1 MDHGAK
7 HAIAKDVIGMLRL
20 TGSIPEG
27 ADARVTQ
34 LSPEIVVPPKLADR
48 LVMVQCEGRR
58 WLEQVEYLAR
68 WHSRERDGILLRSQA
83 VTSIRAWRTMPLRVS
98 IVVHKSDGFPK
109 DIPRIHHVQGHFY
122 SGITPQFTL
131 LWKIKLEDAVR
142 LKSAAVLTLAPYMDH
157 TWEGLVEAAAVIHQ
171 SGDSELVT
179 QFVIHCESVY
189 TKEEIGRI
197 VVVFE
202 RQTLEIAKGTWL
214 GKDLIKIGRKEGL
227 AKGEE
232 RGFAKGIEKG
242 EAGAARRV
250 IRLIQS
256 HIARHY
262 PSLSSH
268 PGIKR
273 IRTMDQAE
281 AILGKLLEGGMSR
294 AAVAAL
300 LDAC

>member
-1 MDHGAK
+1 
-7 HAIAKDVIGMLRL
+7 
-20 TGSIPEG
+20 
-27 ADARVTQ
+27 
-34 LSPEIVVPPKLADR
+34 
-48 LVMVQCEGRR
+48 
-58 WLEQVEYLAR
+58 
-68 WHSRERDGILLRSQA
+68 
-83 VTSIRAWRTMPLRVS
+83 
-98 IVVHKSDGFPK
+98 
-109 DIPRIHHVQGHFY
+109 
-122 SGITPQFTL
+122 
-131 LWKIKLEDAVR
+131 
-142 LKSAAVLTLAPYMDH
+142 
-157 TWEGLVEAAAVIHQ
+157 
-171 SGDSELVT
+171 
-179 QFVIHCESVY
+179 
-189 TKEEIGRI
+189 
-197 VVVFE
+197 VFE

-232 RGFAKGIEKG
+232 RGLAKGMEKGIEKG

-250 IRLIQS
+250 IRLIHS

-273 IRTMDQAE
+273 IRTMDQAG